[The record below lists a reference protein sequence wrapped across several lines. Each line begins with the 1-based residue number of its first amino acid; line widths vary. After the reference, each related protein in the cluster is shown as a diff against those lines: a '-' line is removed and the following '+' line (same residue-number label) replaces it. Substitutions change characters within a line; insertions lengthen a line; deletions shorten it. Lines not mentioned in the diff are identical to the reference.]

1 MFSLNERHRYFLYRS
16 ATDMRKGFDGLSG
29 VVRNDLEMDP
39 LSGDVFIFLNRRRTH
54 MKLLVWEDSGFVV
67 YYKRLERGRFEY
79 PNIDESGRS
88 MVISWR
94 QLMLIIQGID
104 LKSVRQRKRFST
116 HRLGKTGSY
125 AQLVGKKQGGCG

>member
-1 MFSLNERHRYFLYRS
+1 MFSLNEQNRYFLYRS

-29 VVRNDLEMDP
+29 VVRNDLGMDP

-79 PNIDESGRS
+79 PNMDEPSRGL
-88 MVISWR
+88 VISWR
-94 QLMLIIQGID
+94 QLMLIIEGIE
-104 LKSVRQRKRFST
+104 LKSVRQRKRFS
-116 HRLGKTGSY
+116 LAKKAGKTG
-125 AQLVGKKQGGCG
+125 

>member
-1 MFSLNERHRYFLYRS
+1 MFSLNERHRYFLCRS

-29 VVRNDLEMDP
+29 VVRNALEMDP

-67 YYKRLERGRFEY
+67 YYKRLEKGRFEY
-79 PNIDESGRS
+79 PSLGGSGAGRS
-88 MVISWR
+88 INISWR

-104 LKSVRQRKRFST
+104 LKSVRQRKRFSFSVSPES
-116 HRLGKTGSY
+116 KSY
-125 AQLVGKKQGGCG
+125 AHLVGKK

>member
-1 MFSLNERHRYFLYRS
+1 MISLNERNRYFLYRS

-29 VVRNDLEMDP
+29 VVRNDLGMDP

-79 PNIDESGRS
+79 PNMDGPSRGL
-88 MVISWR
+88 VISWR
-94 QLMLIIQGID
+94 QLMLIIEGIE
-104 LKSVRQRKRFST
+104 LKSVRQRKRFS
-116 HRLGKTGSY
+116 LAKKAGKTG
-125 AQLVGKKQGGCG
+125 

>member
-1 MFSLNERHRYFLYRS
+1 MFSLNERNRYFLYRS

-29 VVRNDLEMDP
+29 VVRNDLGMDP

-79 PNIDESGRS
+79 PNMDGPSRGL
-88 MVISWR
+88 VISWR
-94 QLMLIIQGID
+94 QLMLIIEGIE
-104 LKSVRQRKRFST
+104 LKSVRQRKRFS
-116 HRLGKTGSY
+116 LAKKAGKTG
-125 AQLVGKKQGGCG
+125 

>member
-29 VVRNDLEMDP
+29 VVRNDLGMNP

-67 YYKRLERGRFEY
+67 YYKRLEKGRFEY
-79 PNIDESGRS
+79 PNMDESSRGII
-88 MVISWR
+88 ISWR
-94 QLMLIIQGID
+94 QLMLIIQGIE
-104 LKSVRQRKRFST
+104 LKSVRQRKRFSLPQ
-116 HRLGKTGSY
+116 RAKER
-125 AQLVGKKQGGCG
+125 V